1 MLTLFQ
7 LYNVLLSPERKFVRT
22 LYNITG
28 FVVREPSVYRLAF
41 RHSSLIKEGGSS
53 ARECNERLEYLGDA
67 ILGAVVSEYLFQKY
81 PTKDEGYLTEMR
93 SKIVGRNSL
102 NQTGVK
108 LGLEELVQL
117 NKKSSGFHRSIA
129 GNTLEALI
137 GAIFLDMGFH
147 RTRKFIL
154 KRIIQ
159 THFDLD
165 QLEETNTNYKS
176 QLLEYIQKNK
186 LEMPVY
192 ELVKEKQNGGLKIFT
207 IACKVGD
214 EVLGVGTGTKKK
226 NAEQKA
232 SQIALERLVPERR
245 NSAQAG

>member
-1 MLTLFQ
+1 MFSLIQ
-7 LYNVLLSPERKFVRT
+7 LYNVLLSPDRKFVRT
-22 LYNITG
+22 LFNITG
-28 FVVREPSVYRLAF
+28 FVVKEPSVYHLAF

-67 ILGAVVSEYLFQKY
+67 VLGAVVSEYLFQKY
-81 PTKDEGYLTEMR
+81 PTRDEGYLTEMR

-108 LGLEELVQL
+108 LGLEELVQI
-117 NKKSSGFHRSIA
+117 NKKSSGYHRSIA

-137 GAIFLDMGFH
+137 GAIFLDMGFR
-147 RTRKFIL
+147 RTRKFIQ

-186 LEMPVY
+186 MELPVY

-207 IACKVGD
+207 IACKVEGK
-214 EVLGVGTGTKKK
+214 VLGVGTGTKKK

-232 SQIALERLVPERR
+232 SQIALDRLLPDKK
-245 NSAQAG
+245 QAAAR